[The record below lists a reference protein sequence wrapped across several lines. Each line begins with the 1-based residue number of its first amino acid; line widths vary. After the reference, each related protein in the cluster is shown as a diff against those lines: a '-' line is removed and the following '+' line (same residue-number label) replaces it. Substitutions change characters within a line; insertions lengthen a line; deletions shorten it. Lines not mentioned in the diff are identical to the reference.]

1 MRAGLGYDAIQP
13 PVAPMPLPFDPL
25 SIKFLVVYAYVGAV
39 LAIHLRG
46 RARLRFDRQLV
57 DHSALFAPYNLLM
70 YAFSKVP
77 SKPVVER
84 ARFAE
89 LDALKGHWQTI
100 RAEALALAEAGHIR
114 KAERRNDASFDSFF
128 RQGWKRY
135 YLKWYGNALPSAQ
148 AQCPQT
154 VALVNAIPT
163 VKAAMF
169 TLLPPG
175 GKLNAHRDPFAG
187 SLRYH
192 LGLVTPNSPAC
203 RILVDGEEL
212 VWRDG
217 EDFMF
222 DETFVHWAENR
233 TEHTRVIL
241 FCDIERPLYTPVMRT
256 INRAVSR
263 FMGQATATENVPGE
277 PVGAIN
283 RLYARLNRFNGAL
296 GRWKRARPRIFRTVK
311 YVLIVAVLALI
322 FLR

>member
-1 MRAGLGYDAIQP
+1 MRAFQTIAVMLA
-13 PVAPMPLPFDPL
+13 AFDPL
-25 SIKFLVVYAYVGAV
+25 SLKFLVVYAYVGAV
-39 LAIHLRG
+39 LAVHLRG
-46 RARLRFDRQLV
+46 RVRLRFDRQLV

-77 SKPVVER
+77 SRPVVDR
-84 ARFAE
+84 SGFGE
-89 LDALKGHWQTI
+89 LDALRNHWQTI
-100 RAEALALAEAGHIR
+100 RAEALALAEGGHIR
-114 KAERRNDASFDSFF
+114 KAEGRNDASFDSFF

-169 TLLPPG
+169 ALLPPG
-175 GKLNAHRDPFAG
+175 SRLNPHRDPFAG

-192 LGLVTPNSPAC
+192 LGLVTPNSPDC

-241 FCDIERPLYTPVMRT
+241 FCDIERPLRTPLIRA

-296 GRWKRARPRIFRTVK
+296 GRWKRARPRIFRSVK
-311 YVLIVAVLALI
+311 YVLIVAVLTLI

>member
-1 MRAGLGYDAIQP
+1 MRAFQTIAVMLA
-13 PVAPMPLPFDPL
+13 AFDPL
-25 SIKFLVVYAYVGAV
+25 SLKFLVVYAYVGAV
-39 LAIHLRG
+39 LAVHLRG
-46 RARLRFDRQLV
+46 RVRLRFDRQLV

-77 SKPVVER
+77 SRPVVDR
-84 ARFAE
+84 SGFGE
-89 LDALKGHWQTI
+89 LDALRNHWQII
-100 RAEALALAEAGHIR
+100 RAEALALAEGGHIR
-114 KAERRNDASFDSFF
+114 KAEGRNDASFDSFF

-148 AQCPQT
+148 AQCPRT

-169 TLLPPG
+169 ALLPPG
-175 GKLNAHRDPFAG
+175 SRLNPHRDPFAG

-192 LGLVTPNSPAC
+192 LGLVTPNSPDC

-241 FCDIERPLYTPVMRT
+241 FCDIERPLRTPLVRA

>member
-1 MRAGLGYDAIQP
+1 MRAFQTIAVMFAAL
-13 PVAPMPLPFDPL
+13 DPL
-25 SIKFLVVYAYVGAV
+25 SLKFVVVYAYVGAV
-39 LAIHLRG
+39 LAVHLRG
-46 RARLRFDRQLV
+46 RVRLRFDRQLV

-77 SKPVVER
+77 SRPVVDR
-84 ARFAE
+84 SGFGE
-89 LDALKGHWQTI
+89 LDALRNHWQTI
-100 RAEALALAEAGHIR
+100 RAEALALAEGGHIR
-114 KAERRNDASFDSFF
+114 KAEGRNDASFDSFF

-169 TLLPPG
+169 ALLPPG
-175 GKLNAHRDPFAG
+175 SRLNPHRDPFAG

-192 LGLVTPNSPAC
+192 LGLVTPNSPDC

-241 FCDIERPLYTPVMRT
+241 FCDIERPLRTPLIRA

-296 GRWKRARPRIFRTVK
+296 GRWKRARPRIFRSVK
-311 YVLIVAVLALI
+311 YVLIVAVLTLI

>member
-1 MRAGLGYDAIQP
+1 MRAFPTIAVMFAAL
-13 PVAPMPLPFDPL
+13 DPL
-25 SIKFLVVYAYVGAV
+25 SLKFLVVYAYVGAV
-39 LAIHLRG
+39 LAVHLRG
-46 RARLRFDRQLV
+46 RVRLRFDRQLV

-77 SKPVVER
+77 SRPVVDR
-84 ARFAE
+84 SGFSE
-89 LDALKGHWQTI
+89 LDALRNHWQTI
-100 RAEALALAEAGHIR
+100 RAEALALAEGGHIR
-114 KAERRNDASFDSFF
+114 KAEGRNDASFDSFF

-148 AQCPQT
+148 AQCPRT

-169 TLLPPG
+169 ALLPPG
-175 GKLNAHRDPFAG
+175 SRLNPHRDPFAG

-192 LGLVTPNSPAC
+192 LGLVTPNSPDC

-241 FCDIERPLYTPVMRT
+241 FCDIERPLRTPLMRA

-283 RLYARLNRFNGAL
+283 RLYARLNRFNSAL
-296 GRWKRARPRIFRTVK
+296 GRWKRARPHIFRSVK
-311 YVLIVAVLALI
+311 YALIVAVLALI

>member
-1 MRAGLGYDAIQP
+1 MRAFQTIAVMLA
-13 PVAPMPLPFDPL
+13 AFDPL
-25 SIKFLVVYAYVGAV
+25 SLKFLVVYAYVGAV
-39 LAIHLRG
+39 LAVHLRG
-46 RARLRFDRQLV
+46 RVRLRFDRQLV

-77 SKPVVER
+77 SRPVVDR
-84 ARFAE
+84 SGFGE
-89 LDALKGHWQTI
+89 LDALRNHWQII
-100 RAEALALAEAGHIR
+100 RAEALALAEGGHIR
-114 KAERRNDASFDSFF
+114 KAEGRNDASFDSFF

-148 AQCPQT
+148 AQCPRT

-169 TLLPPG
+169 ALLPPG
-175 GKLNAHRDPFAG
+175 SRLNPHRDPFAG

-192 LGLVTPNSPAC
+192 LGLVTPNSPDC

-241 FCDIERPLYTPVMRT
+241 FCDIERPLRTPLMRA

-311 YVLIVAVLALI
+311 YVLIVAVLTLI

>member
-1 MRAGLGYDAIQP
+1 MRAFQTIAVMLA
-13 PVAPMPLPFDPL
+13 AFDPL
-25 SIKFLVVYAYVGAV
+25 SLKFLVVYAYVGAV
-39 LAIHLRG
+39 LAVHLRG
-46 RARLRFDRQLV
+46 RVRLRFDRQLV

-77 SKPVVER
+77 SRPVVGR
-84 ARFAE
+84 SGFGE
-89 LDALKGHWQTI
+89 LDALRNHWQII
-100 RAEALALAEAGHIR
+100 RAEALALAEGGHIR
-114 KAERRNDASFDSFF
+114 KAEGRNDASFDSFF

-148 AQCPQT
+148 AQCPRT

-169 TLLPPG
+169 ALLPPG
-175 GKLNAHRDPFAG
+175 SRLNPHRDPFAG

-192 LGLVTPNSPAC
+192 LGLVTPNSPDC

-241 FCDIERPLYTPVMRT
+241 FCDIERPLRTPLMRA

-283 RLYARLNRFNGAL
+283 RLYARLNRFNNTL
-296 GRWKRARPRIFRTVK
+296 GGWKRRWPRSFRTVK
-311 YVLIVAVLALI
+311 YLLILTVLALI

>member
-1 MRAGLGYDAIQP
+1 MLAA
-13 PVAPMPLPFDPL
+13 FDPL
-25 SIKFLVVYAYVGAV
+25 SLKFLVVYAYVGAV
-39 LAIHLRG
+39 LAVHLRG
-46 RARLRFDRQLV
+46 RVRLRFDRQLV

-77 SKPVVER
+77 SRPVVDR
-84 ARFAE
+84 SGFGE
-89 LDALKGHWQTI
+89 LDALRNHWQTI
-100 RAEALALAEAGHIR
+100 RAEALALAEGGHIR
-114 KAERRNDASFDSFF
+114 KAEGRNDASFDSFF

-148 AQCPQT
+148 AQCPRT

-169 TLLPPG
+169 ALLPPG
-175 GKLNAHRDPFAG
+175 SRLNPHRDPFAG

-192 LGLVTPNSPAC
+192 LGLVTPNSPDC

-241 FCDIERPLYTPVMRT
+241 FCDIERPLRTPLMRA

-283 RLYARLNRFNGAL
+283 RLYARLNRFNNTL
-296 GRWKRARPRIFRTVK
+296 GGWKRCWPRSFRTVK
-311 YVLIVAVLALI
+311 YLLILTVLALI

>member
-1 MRAGLGYDAIQP
+1 MRAFQTIAVMLA
-13 PVAPMPLPFDPL
+13 AFDPL
-25 SIKFLVVYAYVGAV
+25 SLKFLVVYAYVGAV
-39 LAIHLRG
+39 LAVHLRG
-46 RARLRFDRQLV
+46 RVRLRFDRQLV

-77 SKPVVER
+77 SRPVVDR
-84 ARFAE
+84 SGFGE
-89 LDALKGHWQTI
+89 LDALRNHWQTI
-100 RAEALALAEAGHIR
+100 RAEALALAEGGHIR
-114 KAERRNDASFDSFF
+114 KAEGRNDASFDSFF

-148 AQCPQT
+148 AQCPRT

-169 TLLPPG
+169 ALLPPG
-175 GKLNAHRDPFAG
+175 SRLNPHRDPFAG

-192 LGLVTPNSPAC
+192 LGLVTPNSPDC

-241 FCDIERPLYTPVMRT
+241 FCDIERPLRTPLMRA

-311 YVLIVAVLALI
+311 YVLIVAVLGLI

>member
-1 MRAGLGYDAIQP
+1 
-13 PVAPMPLPFDPL
+13 MPAFQTIAVMFAALDPL
-25 SIKFLVVYAYVGAV
+25 SLKFLVVYAYVGAV
-39 LAIHLRG
+39 LAVHLRG
-46 RARLRFDRQLV
+46 RVRLRFDRQLV

-77 SKPVVER
+77 SRPVVDR
-84 ARFAE
+84 SGFGE
-89 LDALKGHWQTI
+89 LDALRNHWQTI
-100 RAEALALAEAGHIR
+100 RAEALALAEGGHIR
-114 KAERRNDASFDSFF
+114 KAEGRNDASFDSFF

-135 YLKWYGNALPSAQ
+135 YLKWYGNVLPSAQ

-154 VALVNAIPT
+154 VALVDAIPM

-169 TLLPPG
+169 ALLPPG
-175 GKLNAHRDPFAG
+175 SRLNPHRDPFAG

-192 LGLVTPNSPAC
+192 LGLVTPNSPDC

-241 FCDIERPLYTPVMRT
+241 FCDIERPLRTPLMRA

-283 RLYARLNRFNGAL
+283 RLYARLNRFNSAL
-296 GRWKRARPRIFRTVK
+296 GRWKRARPRVFRSVK
-311 YVLIVAVLALI
+311 YVLIAAVLALI
-322 FLR
+322 FLL

>member
-1 MRAGLGYDAIQP
+1 M
-13 PVAPMPLPFDPL
+13 PMPIDPFAV
-25 SIKFLVVYAYVGAV
+25 KFLVVYAYVGAV
-39 LAIHLRG
+39 LAVHLRG
-46 RARLRFDRQLV
+46 RERLRFDRQLV

-77 SKPVVER
+77 SRPIVDR
-84 ARFAE
+84 SRFPE
-89 LDALKGHWQTI
+89 LDALRAHWQSI
-100 RAEALALAEAGHIR
+100 RDEALALAQTGAIR
-114 KAERRNDASFDSFF
+114 QSEGRKDASFDSFF

-148 AQCPQT
+148 AQCPRT
-154 VALVNAIPT
+154 VQLVNAVPS

-169 TLLPPG
+169 ALLPPG
-175 GKLNAHRDPFAG
+175 GHLNRHRDPFAG

-192 LGLVTPNSPAC
+192 LGLVTPNSSEC
-203 RILVDGEEL
+203 RILVDGDEL

-222 DETFVHWAENR
+222 DETYVHWAENR

-241 FCDIERPLYTPVMRT
+241 FCDVERPLRTPLMRA

-283 RLYARLNRFNGAL
+283 RLYARLNRFNAQL
-296 GRWKRARPRIFRTVK
+296 GRWKRARPRTFRAVK
-311 YVLIVAVLALI
+311 YALILLVLAVLIAL
-322 FLR
+322 

>member
-1 MRAGLGYDAIQP
+1 MRAFQTIAVMLA
-13 PVAPMPLPFDPL
+13 AFDPL
-25 SIKFLVVYAYVGAV
+25 SLKFLVVYAYVGAV
-39 LAIHLRG
+39 LAVHLRG
-46 RARLRFDRQLV
+46 RVRLRFDRQLV

-77 SKPVVER
+77 SRPVVDR
-84 ARFAE
+84 SGFGE
-89 LDALKGHWQTI
+89 LDALRNHWQII
-100 RAEALALAEAGHIR
+100 RAEALALAEGGHIR
-114 KAERRNDASFDSFF
+114 KAEGRNDASFDSFF

-169 TLLPPG
+169 ALLPPG
-175 GKLNAHRDPFAG
+175 SRLNPHRDPFAG

-192 LGLVTPNSPAC
+192 LGLVTPNSPDC

-241 FCDIERPLYTPVMRT
+241 FCDIERPLRTPLVRA

>member
-1 MRAGLGYDAIQP
+1 MLAA
-13 PVAPMPLPFDPL
+13 FDPL
-25 SIKFLVVYAYVGAV
+25 SLKFLVVYAYVGAV
-39 LAIHLRG
+39 LAVHLRG
-46 RARLRFDRQLV
+46 RVRLRFDRQLV

-77 SKPVVER
+77 SRPVVDR
-84 ARFAE
+84 SGFGE
-89 LDALKGHWQTI
+89 LDALRNHWQTI
-100 RAEALALAEAGHIR
+100 RAEALALAEGGHIR
-114 KAERRNDASFDSFF
+114 KAEGRNDASFDSFF

-148 AQCPQT
+148 AQCPRT

-169 TLLPPG
+169 ALLPPG
-175 GKLNAHRDPFAG
+175 SRLNPHRDPFAG

-192 LGLVTPNSPAC
+192 LGLVTPNSPDC

-241 FCDIERPLYTPVMRT
+241 FCDIERPLRTPLIRA

-296 GRWKRARPRIFRTVK
+296 GRWKRTRPRIFRSVK
-311 YVLIVAVLALI
+311 YVLIVAVLTLI

>member
-1 MRAGLGYDAIQP
+1 MRAFQSIAVMLA
-13 PVAPMPLPFDPL
+13 AFDPL
-25 SIKFLVVYAYVGAV
+25 SLKFLVVYAYVGAV
-39 LAIHLRG
+39 LAVHLRG
-46 RARLRFDRQLV
+46 RVRLRFDRQLV

-77 SKPVVER
+77 SRPVVDR
-84 ARFAE
+84 SGFGE
-89 LDALKGHWQTI
+89 LDALRNHWQII
-100 RAEALALAEAGHIR
+100 RAEALALAEGGHIR
-114 KAERRNDASFDSFF
+114 KAEGRNDASFDSFF

-148 AQCPQT
+148 AQCPRT

-169 TLLPPG
+169 ALLPPG
-175 GKLNAHRDPFAG
+175 SRLNPHRDPFAG

-192 LGLVTPNSPAC
+192 LGLVTPNSPDC

-241 FCDIERPLYTPVMRT
+241 FCDIERPLRTPLVRA

>member
-1 MRAGLGYDAIQP
+1 MRAFQTIAVMLA
-13 PVAPMPLPFDPL
+13 AFDPL
-25 SIKFLVVYAYVGAV
+25 SLKFLVVYAYVGTV
-39 LAIHLRG
+39 LAVHLRG
-46 RARLRFDRQLV
+46 RVRLRFDRQLV

-77 SKPVVER
+77 SRPVVDR
-84 ARFAE
+84 SGFGE
-89 LDALKGHWQTI
+89 LDALRNHWQTI
-100 RAEALALAEAGHIR
+100 RAEALALAEGGHIR
-114 KAERRNDASFDSFF
+114 KAEGRNDASFDSFF

-148 AQCPQT
+148 AQCPRT

-169 TLLPPG
+169 ALLPPG
-175 GKLNAHRDPFAG
+175 SRLNPHRDPFAG

-192 LGLVTPNSPAC
+192 LGLVTPNSPDC

-241 FCDIERPLYTPVMRT
+241 FCDIERPLRTPLMRA

-311 YVLIVAVLALI
+311 YVLIVAVLGLI

>member
-1 MRAGLGYDAIQP
+1 MRAFQTIAVMLA
-13 PVAPMPLPFDPL
+13 AFDPL
-25 SIKFLVVYAYVGAV
+25 SLKFLVVYAYVGAV
-39 LAIHLRG
+39 LAVHLRG
-46 RARLRFDRQLV
+46 RVRLRFDRQLV

-77 SKPVVER
+77 SRPVVDR
-84 ARFAE
+84 SGFGE
-89 LDALKGHWQTI
+89 LDALRNHWQTI
-100 RAEALALAEAGHIR
+100 RAEALALAEGGHIR
-114 KAERRNDASFDSFF
+114 KAEGHNDASFDSFF

-148 AQCPQT
+148 AQCPRT

-169 TLLPPG
+169 ALLPPG
-175 GKLNAHRDPFAG
+175 SRLNPHRDPFAG

-192 LGLVTPNSPAC
+192 LGLVTPNSPDC

-241 FCDIERPLYTPVMRT
+241 FCDIERPLRTPLMRA

-283 RLYARLNRFNGAL
+283 RLYARLNRFNGVL
-296 GRWKRARPRIFRTVK
+296 GRWKRVRPRTFRTVK

>member
-1 MRAGLGYDAIQP
+1 MRAFQSIAVMLA
-13 PVAPMPLPFDPL
+13 AFDPL
-25 SIKFLVVYAYVGAV
+25 SLKFLVVYAYVGAV
-39 LAIHLRG
+39 LAVHLRG
-46 RARLRFDRQLV
+46 RVRLRFDRQLV

-77 SKPVVER
+77 SRPVVDR
-84 ARFAE
+84 SGFGE
-89 LDALKGHWQTI
+89 LDALRNHWQTI
-100 RAEALALAEAGHIR
+100 RAEALALAEGGHIR
-114 KAERRNDASFDSFF
+114 KAEGRNDASFDSFF

-148 AQCPQT
+148 AQCPRT

-169 TLLPPG
+169 ALLPPG
-175 GKLNAHRDPFAG
+175 SRLNPHRDPFAG

-192 LGLVTPNSPAC
+192 LGLVTPNSPDC

-241 FCDIERPLYTPVMRT
+241 FCDIERPLRTPLMRA

-296 GRWKRARPRIFRTVK
+296 GRWKRVRPRTFRTVK

>member
-1 MRAGLGYDAIQP
+1 VRALQP
-13 PVAPMPLPFDPL
+13 ADVRLQQ
-25 SIKFLVVYAYVGAV
+25 GA
-39 LAIHLRG
+39 LETGGGA
-46 RARLRFDRQLV
+46 RA
-57 DHSALFAPYNLLM
+57 
-70 YAFSKVP
+70 
-77 SKPVVER
+77 
-84 ARFAE
+84 FAE

-114 KAERRNDASFDSFF
+114 KAEGRNDASFDSFF

-175 GKLNAHRDPFAG
+175 SKLNAHRDPFAG

-241 FCDIERPLYTPVMRT
+241 FCDIERPLYTPVMRA

-263 FMGQATATENVPGE
+263 FMGQATATDNVPGE
-277 PVGAIN
+277 PVGDQPSVCAPEPLQQHAGQLEAALAAQLPCGEIFADPG
-283 RLYARLNRFNGAL
+283 RAGAD
-296 GRWKRARPRIFRTVK
+296 
-311 YVLIVAVLALI
+311 

>member
-1 MRAGLGYDAIQP
+1 MRAFQTIAVMLA
-13 PVAPMPLPFDPL
+13 AFDPL
-25 SIKFLVVYAYVGAV
+25 SLKFLVVYAYVGAV
-39 LAIHLRG
+39 LAVHLRG
-46 RARLRFDRQLV
+46 RVRLRFDRQLV

-77 SKPVVER
+77 SRPVVDR
-84 ARFAE
+84 SGFGE
-89 LDALKGHWQTI
+89 LDALRNHWQTI
-100 RAEALALAEAGHIR
+100 RDEALALAEGGHIR
-114 KAERRNDASFDSFF
+114 KAEGRNDASFDSFF

-169 TLLPPG
+169 ALLPPG
-175 GKLNAHRDPFAG
+175 SRLNPHRDPFAG

-192 LGLVTPNSPAC
+192 LGLVTPNSPDC

-241 FCDIERPLYTPVMRT
+241 FCDIERPLRTPLIRA

-296 GRWKRARPRIFRTVK
+296 GRWKRARPRIFRSVK
-311 YVLIVAVLALI
+311 YVLIVAVLTLI

>member
-1 MRAGLGYDAIQP
+1 MT
-13 PVAPMPLPFDPL
+13 LPFDPL
-25 SIKFLVVYAYVGAV
+25 SIKFLIVYAYVGAV

-100 RAEALALAEAGHIR
+100 RAEALALAEGGHIR
-114 KAERRNDASFDSFF
+114 KAEGRNDASFDSFF

-148 AQCPQT
+148 AQCPRT
-154 VALVNAIPT
+154 VALVNAIPS

-175 GKLNAHRDPFAG
+175 SKLNAHRDPFAG

-222 DETFVHWAENR
+222 DETFVHWAENK

-241 FCDIERPLYTPVMRT
+241 FCDIERPLYTPLLRAL
-256 INRAVSR
+256 NRAVSR
-263 FMGQATATENVPGE
+263 FMGQATATDNVPGE

-283 RLYARLNRFNGAL
+283 RLYARLNRFNSTL
-296 GRWKRARPRIFRTVK
+296 GNWKRRWPRSFRAVK
-311 YVLIVAVLALI
+311 YLLILAVLALI

>member
-1 MRAGLGYDAIQP
+1 MRAFQTIAVMFAAL
-13 PVAPMPLPFDPL
+13 DPL
-25 SIKFLVVYAYVGAV
+25 SLKFLVVYAYVGTV
-39 LAIHLRG
+39 LAVHLRG
-46 RARLRFDRQLV
+46 RVRLRFDRQLV

-77 SKPVVER
+77 SRPVVDR
-84 ARFAE
+84 SGFGE
-89 LDALKGHWQTI
+89 LDALRNHWQTI
-100 RAEALALAEAGHIR
+100 RAEALALAEGGHIR
-114 KAERRNDASFDSFF
+114 KAEGHNDASFDSFF

-148 AQCPQT
+148 AQCPRT

-169 TLLPPG
+169 ALLPPG
-175 GKLNAHRDPFAG
+175 SRLNPHRDPFAG

-192 LGLVTPNSPAC
+192 LGLVTPNSPDC

-233 TEHTRVIL
+233 TEHARVIL
-241 FCDIERPLYTPVMRT
+241 FCDIERPLRTPLMRA

-311 YVLIVAVLALI
+311 YVLIVAVLGLI

>member
-1 MRAGLGYDAIQP
+1 MTAA
-13 PVAPMPLPFDPL
+13 MTFDPFAL
-25 SIKFLVVYAYVGAV
+25 RFLLLYAYVGAV
-39 LAIHLRG
+39 LLVHLRG
-46 RARLRFDRQLV
+46 RERLRFDRQLV

-70 YAFSKVP
+70 YAFSRVP
-77 SKPVVER
+77 SRPVVDR
-84 ARFAE
+84 TRFPE
-89 LDALKGHWQTI
+89 LDRLRAHWQTI
-100 RAEALALAEAGHIR
+100 RAEALALAEAGAIR
-114 KAERRNDASFDSFF
+114 QAAARNDASFDSFF

-148 AQCPQT
+148 AQCPHT
-154 VALVNAIPT
+154 VALVDAIPS

-169 TLLPPG
+169 ALLPPG
-175 GKLNAHRDPFAG
+175 GRLNRHRDPFAG

-192 LGLVTPNSPAC
+192 LGLVTPNSRDC

-222 DETFVHWAENR
+222 DETYVHWAENR

-241 FCDIERPLYTPVMRT
+241 FCDIERPLRTPLIRA

-283 RLYARLNRFNGAL
+283 RLYARLNRFNSTL
-296 GRWKRARPRIFRTVK
+296 GGWKRRWPRSFRTVK
-311 YVLIVAVLALI
+311 YLLILTVLALI

>member
-1 MRAGLGYDAIQP
+1 MRAFQSIAVMLA
-13 PVAPMPLPFDPL
+13 AFDPL
-25 SIKFLVVYAYVGAV
+25 SLKFLVVYAYVGAV
-39 LAIHLRG
+39 LAVHLRG
-46 RARLRFDRQLV
+46 RVRLRFDRQLV

-77 SKPVVER
+77 SRPVVDR
-84 ARFAE
+84 SGFGE
-89 LDALKGHWQTI
+89 LDALRNHWQTI
-100 RAEALALAEAGHIR
+100 RAEALALAEGGHIR
-114 KAERRNDASFDSFF
+114 KAEGRNDASFDSFF

-148 AQCPQT
+148 AQCPRT

-169 TLLPPG
+169 ALLPPG
-175 GKLNAHRDPFAG
+175 SRLNPHRDPFAG

-192 LGLVTPNSPAC
+192 LGLVTPNSPDC

-241 FCDIERPLYTPVMRT
+241 FCDIERPLRTPLMRA

-283 RLYARLNRFNGAL
+283 RLYARLNRFNGVL
-296 GRWKRARPRIFRTVK
+296 GRWKRVRPRTFRTVK

-322 FLR
+322 FLC

>member
-1 MRAGLGYDAIQP
+1 
-13 PVAPMPLPFDPL
+13 
-25 SIKFLVVYAYVGAV
+25 
-39 LAIHLRG
+39 
-46 RARLRFDRQLV
+46 
-57 DHSALFAPYNLLM
+57 
-70 YAFSKVP
+70 
-77 SKPVVER
+77 
-84 ARFAE
+84 
-89 LDALKGHWQTI
+89 
-100 RAEALALAEAGHIR
+100 
-114 KAERRNDASFDSFF
+114 
-128 RQGWKRY
+128 
-135 YLKWYGNALPSAQ
+135 
-148 AQCPQT
+148 

-169 TLLPPG
+169 ALLPPG
-175 GKLNAHRDPFAG
+175 SRLNPHRDPFAG

-192 LGLVTPNSPAC
+192 LGLVTPNSPDC

-241 FCDIERPLYTPVMRT
+241 FCDIERPLRTPLMRA

-283 RLYARLNRFNGAL
+283 RLYARLNRFNGVL
-296 GRWKRARPRIFRTVK
+296 GRWKRVRPRTFRTVK